1 MRHAARWS
9 PRTIPVL
16 AAAALV
22 LGAACASPAPPAD
35 RAAIAKTLT
44 DLDAAWSAAAGAR
57 NVDGVASFYAQDAV
71 AYPPGAPTAVGF
83 AAAKAVWAGYF
94 ADSTFTI
101 SWTTT
106 SAGASESGDLGYTAG
121 TYTDSYKGPD
131 GNLVN
136 ETGKYFCLWQ
146 KQADGSWK
154 AVHDIWNTDS

>member
-1 MRHAARWS
+1 MPHPAHWS
-9 PRTIPVL
+9 PSTISLL
-16 AAAALV
+16 AAAL
-22 LGAACASPAPPAD
+22 LFGAACAPAAPPPAD
-35 RAAIAKTLT
+35 RAAIAQALT

-57 NVDGVASFYAQDAV
+57 NVDSVASFYAQDAV

-106 SAGASESGDLGYTAG
+106 AAGAAASGDLGYTAG
-121 TYTDSYKGPD
+121 TYTDSYKGAD
-131 GNLVN
+131 GSLVN